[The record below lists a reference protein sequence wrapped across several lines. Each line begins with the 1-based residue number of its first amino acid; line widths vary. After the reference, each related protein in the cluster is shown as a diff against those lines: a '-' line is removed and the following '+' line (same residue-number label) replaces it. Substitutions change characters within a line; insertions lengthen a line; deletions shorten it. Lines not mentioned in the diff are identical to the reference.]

1 MAWQLWMGSWVCFS
15 CPIAI
20 RTKIAKDNSEPHS
33 MSTSATAHFHDTGK
47 CGPTI
52 WHNVFVVIT
61 RQTYYR
67 LLNYRVLLV
76 TRYIIGCT
84 FISSGMWM
92 CNFKTILSISVCKV
106 KHKKSSRTHQGV
118 RAISHLSCG
127 HDCGKN
133 EGPKCANGVGDEK
146 LASCCCL
153 SM

>member
-1 MAWQLWMGSWVCFS
+1 MAWQLWMGFWVCFS

-33 MSTSATAHFHDTGK
+33 MSTQYHSTFSWYWQMWPYHLAQ
-47 CGPTI
+47 C
-52 WHNVFVVIT
+52 VCT

-84 FISSGMWM
+84 FISSGMSM
-92 CNFKTILSISVCKV
+92 CNSKSILYISVCKV